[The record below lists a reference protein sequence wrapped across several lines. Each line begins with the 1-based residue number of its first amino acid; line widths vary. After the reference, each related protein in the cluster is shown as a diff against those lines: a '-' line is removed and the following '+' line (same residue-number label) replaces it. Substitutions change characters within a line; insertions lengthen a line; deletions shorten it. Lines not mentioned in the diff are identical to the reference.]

1 MGKMNILT
9 LSIKQVHFDAIIDG
23 SKKDEFREIRP
34 NTAHKYITYWV
45 GKKEYKKYIDVPQD
59 EEPEAKPIKYDAIQ
73 FYTGQMTGKRPGA
86 LVEVKGAEIIIL
98 VDDEGNEIE
107 YEYEGEVYLLAQIK
121 YKLGNVIERN

>member
-1 MGKMNILT
+1 MNILT
-9 LSIKQVHFDAIIDG
+9 LSIKQIHFDAIIEG

-73 FYTGQMTGKRPGA
+73 FYTGQMSGKRPGA

-98 VDDEGNEIE
+98 TDENGEIE
-107 YEYEGEVYLLAQIK
+107 YEYEGETYLLAQIK

>member
-1 MGKMNILT
+1 MNVLT
-9 LSIKQVHFDAIIDG
+9 LSIKQIHFDAIIEG
-23 SKKDEFREIRP
+23 SKKYEFREIRP

-73 FYTGQMTGKRPGA
+73 FYTGHMTGKRPGA

>member
-1 MGKMNILT
+1 MEKMNILT

-59 EEPEAKPIKYDAIQ
+59 EDPEAKPIKYDAIQ
-73 FYTGQMTGKRPGA
+73 FYTGQMSGKRPGA